1 VGTVGRQVVDA
12 VDHAAQHEGLGLEH
26 HPFGLDLRQVQDV
39 VDQREQVLRGLF
51 DLAQLVAQA
60 GRLGRLQA
68 RPARPITPA
77 SGVRSSWLMLARK
90 RLWLAGGL
98 GRRLGLRQWGALLH
112 QLFQVFA
119 VPAQFLL
126 GIVPG
131 RDVLHHAHHPCGRTL
146 VVAFAHAPPVFHP
159 QVVAVAQRSRYTAS

>member
-1 VGTVGRQVVDA
+1 
-12 VDHAAQHEGLGLEH
+12 
-26 HPFGLDLRQVQDV
+26 
-39 VDQREQVLRGLF
+39 VLRGLF

-90 RLWLAGGL
+90 RLLAWLAASAAAL
-98 GRRLGLRQWGALLH
+98 ASDSVALLH

-131 RDVLHHAHHPCGRTL
+131 RDVLHHAHHPVG
-146 VVAFAHAPPVFHP
+146 APWSSRSHTRPRSSTHR
-159 QVVAVAQRSRYTAS
+159 VAVAAAQPVHSLITLAAAGQMILQPGHHLRCIVGCTLRVQVSSEGGISSGP